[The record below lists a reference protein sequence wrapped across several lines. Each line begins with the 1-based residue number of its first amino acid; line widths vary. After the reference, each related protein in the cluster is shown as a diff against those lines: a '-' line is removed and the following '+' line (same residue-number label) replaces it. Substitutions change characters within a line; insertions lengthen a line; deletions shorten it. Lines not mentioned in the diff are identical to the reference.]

1 MAPTDPISGLRPPG
15 PGGPAYRQIEE
26 QLLDLIDAGVLVPGT
41 RVPAERDLALRLGVS
56 RMTLRHALDGLVR
69 RGLLHR
75 AGGRGTFVAH
85 PKVDQDLRVLRT
97 YPEELREQGL
107 AETTVVLRA
116 AVVPAPARVAAA
128 LGLGRGERV
137 DEIERLRSAAGAP
150 FVVETA
156 WVPAGLIDPA
166 ALSGSLW
173 DALAGA
179 GRRVVRAVERLEPIL
194 AGAAE
199 SAVLG
204 VAVGAP
210 LMRVERTAIADDGMA
225 VEFAVA
231 VFRGDRA
238 RFIVE
243 VSGAPG
249 GPDPAH

>member
-1 MAPTDPISGLRPPG
+1 VARDPISGLRPPV

-26 QLLDLIDAGVLVPGT
+26 QLLDLIEGGVLAPGD
-41 RVPAERDLALRLGVS
+41 RVPAERELAQSLGVS

-75 AGGRGTFVAH
+75 AGGRGTFVAQ

-97 YPEELREQGL
+97 YPDELRRQGV
-107 AETTVVLRA
+107 AETTTLVRSTGVA
-116 AVVPAPARVAAA
+116 APVRVAAA
-128 LGLGRGERV
+128 LGLARGVEV
-137 DEIERLRSAAGAP
+137 AEIERLRSAGGSP
-150 FVVETA
+150 FVTETS
-156 WVPAGLIDPA
+156 WVPLGLVDVDQ
-166 ALSGSLW
+166 LTGSLW
-173 DALAGA
+173 DALALA

-194 AGAAE
+194 AGLAE
-199 SAVLG
+199 SALLG

-210 LMRVERTAIADDGMA
+210 LMRVERISYDQADRG

-243 VSGAPG
+243 VSGAPE